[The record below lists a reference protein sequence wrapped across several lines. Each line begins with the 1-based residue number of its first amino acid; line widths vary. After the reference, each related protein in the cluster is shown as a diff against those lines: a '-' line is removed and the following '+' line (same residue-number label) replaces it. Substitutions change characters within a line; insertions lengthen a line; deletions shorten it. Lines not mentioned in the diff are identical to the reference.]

1 MPNIKS
7 KIITYDKKL
16 LNKPVNQNA
25 RKCNCVNKNT
35 CPLNGNCLLKSILYI
50 TTIKSDKKNYQPK
63 NYKGIS
69 ENTFNK
75 RYANHKRSFSINR
88 YKNETKL
95 LVEYWNLKAG
105 NSKPKV
111 TRAEKSQF
119 NACNP

>member
-16 LNKPVNQNA
+16 LNKPV
-25 RKCNCVNKNT
+25 
-35 CPLNGNCLLKSILYI
+35 
-50 TTIKSDKKNYQPK
+50 
-63 NYKGIS
+63 
-69 ENTFNK
+69 FNK

-95 LVEYWNLKAG
+95 LVEYWNFKAG

>member
-25 RKCNCVNKNT
+25 RKCNCFNKNT
-35 CPLNGNCLLKSILYI
+35 CPLNGNCLLKNILYI

-75 RYANHKRSFSINR
+75 QYANHKRSFSINR